1 LHIVLQK
8 NTNNS
13 FERTYLQLLDV
24 GLEGVV
30 VVVPVRRLDVEDV
43 VVECTQGANVLFEG
57 GLRVR
62 SLLLGLFE
70 GIVVGALG
78 ASF

>member
-1 LHIVLQK
+1 MHIVIQK

-13 FERTYLQLLDV
+13 FERTYIQLLDV

-43 VVECTQGANVLFEG
+43 VVKRTQGANVLFEG
-57 GLRVR
+57 GLRVG